1 MNRKE
6 ELQQEL
12 DAIQKKEMANK
23 LKELNSIESSVASQ
37 IRLKDAKAHDF
48 VMKGDFIIKFCMA
61 LFVSIA
67 FMYVVWTGN
76 TMETQPGLIGSVPNN
91 SNFELL
97 SVLGPL
103 FGLVLSY
110 YFGTTKASAN
120 GE

>member
-1 MNRKE
+1 MDRKL
-6 ELQQEL
+6 ELEQEL
-12 DAIQKKEMANK
+12 HAINKKEMEKK
-23 LKELNSIESSVASQ
+23 LKDLNHLDSSIESQ
-37 IRLKDAKAHDF
+37 LRLKDAKSHDF
-48 VMKGDFIIKFCMA
+48 VMKGDFIIKFLMA
-61 LFVSIA
+61 LFVSVA

-76 TMETQPGLIGSVPNN
+76 TMDHSDIVGYPQD
-91 SNFELL
+91 SNFQLL